1 MITVKQGK
9 LVLLD
14 YFAICPDIRG
24 GGIGSKALAMIREY
38 YRDFILIL
46 EIESVNESSD
56 NAEQRQRRNAFI
68 CQTDFCS
75 LDWEASLFGIRM
87 EVLTYG
93 VQIDFDSYHDI
104 YASTFGR
111 KLSDNVKLYD
121 QTQN

>member
-1 MITVKQGK
+1 M
-9 LVLLD
+9 
-14 YFAICPDIRG
+14 PN
-24 GGIGSKALAMIREY
+24 
-38 YRDFILIL
+38 
-46 EIESVNESSD
+46 SVS
-56 NAEQRQRRNAFI
+56 AANAFI
-68 CQTDFCS
+68 CQTDFSS